1 MQNYNPKNPINFH
14 DLIVMA
20 DELHTALTNTI
31 DTLLEVYDNG
41 ENCPSCGGEYNNDEG
56 YDEIQYKAFDH
67 DVLTAKHDENC
78 SLAHAIELREQTIKN
93 GQLKAVK
100 KLHKVSN

>member
-1 MQNYNPKNPINFH
+1 MQNYNPRNPINFH

-20 DELHTALTNTI
+20 DELYEALSLTI
-31 DTLLEVYDNG
+31 DTILSPENELCPICNG
-41 ENCPSCGGEYNNDEG
+41 QYIDDRWNGKVDEYVL
-56 YDEIQYKAFDH
+56 DH
-67 DVLTAKHDENC
+67 NEDC
-78 SLAHAIELREQTIKN
+78 SLGTAIELRRRITVE

>member
-20 DELHTALTNTI
+20 DELHQALTNTI
-31 DTLLEVYDNG
+31 DTLLEVHDNG
-41 ENCPSCGGEYNNDEG
+41 EWCPSCGGEYGFDE
-56 YDEIQYKAFDH
+56 EKQLQYKAFNH
-67 DVLTAKHDENC
+67 HVLTANHDENC
-78 SLAHAIELREQTIKN
+78 SLAHAIEVCEQTIKN